1 MTENRVVFTTVGF
14 EPGLVIRSMV
24 RIGLTKNDLV
34 VLIYSSS
41 GDEYSKRKVYEA
53 LNSIKEFLRTI
64 GVENIDCEISGT
76 NFYDDVKKIVKVLVQ
91 HKDKDIMMSLVGGMR
106 MMILASLYALEILTT
121 LYKIRAKIHIMREDG
136 LYEIF
141 LRTPLVPLIGKS
153 EMRLLHMIKE
163 KDLNNVRR
171 SEVVKKLIELTGL
184 TEFSLR
190 KTLNNMEKKDLIKI
204 ENGNLRLT
212 ELGEIL
218 ADL

>member
-1 MTENRVVFTTVGF
+1 MTKNRVVFTTVGF

-41 GDEYSKRKVYEA
+41 GDEYSKRKVYET
-53 LNSIKEFLRTI
+53 LNSIKEFLKTI

-76 NFYDDVKKIVKVLVQ
+76 NFYDDVKKIVKVLLQ
-91 HKDKDIMMSLVGGMR
+91 HKDRDIMMSLVGGMR

-121 LYKIRAKIHIMREDG
+121 LYKMRAKIHIMREDG

-163 KDLNNVRR
+163 KDLNNMRR